1 MFEKYKSGQTRIYN
15 QICWARNYLVEAGY
29 ISKEKRG
36 IWELTEKGRN
46 TELTEKDLIPLFKSV
61 QNGLKKA
68 KDEIHYWWLNV
79 NPKIWKIEDMKIGEK
94 ENYTTSFDTTYF
106 ERGDRASR
114 FASYNTGIQNGI
126 YSANEVRAME
136 DMAPREGGDVY
147 LTPLNMVPSG
157 DDSNTVKEQK
167 EAKEEDEKNG
177 TK

>member
-1 MFEKYKSGQTRIYN
+1 MIGDLTHATFSNIEHQSIEFLNYCLTPYIKAFE
-15 QICWARNYLVEAGY
+15 EAAY
-29 ISKEKRG
+29 S
-36 IWELTEKGRN
+36 
-46 TELTEKDLIPLFKSV
+46 DL
-61 QNGLKKA
+61 
-68 KDEIHYWWLNV
+68 LN
-79 NPKIWKIEDMKIGEK
+79 ESEK

-147 LTPLNMVPSG
+147 LTPLNMVQSW
-157 DDSNTVKEQK
+157 DDSNTDKEQK
-167 EAKEEDEKNG
+167 EAKEKDEKNG